1 MSTRIPESDF
11 RSTRNRGEGG
21 VNERRIKPEPGCRRR
36 HGVESEQPET
46 SESRNGVAGRRVLR
60 SKYLA
65 LRNTI
70 HDEREDILDANS
82 DKFKSI
88 FNEVENLHQMVTKP
102 REQVADAEALLG
114 IANTLVTS
122 VKAQNSDG
130 VTPNDFISCML
141 QKFGKQNGGQART
154 LGWKDVG
161 LEVCHIFMK
170 VPGCS
175 TMVGPM
181 DVEVKQRKIVTQ
193 RKRTRKPTTTE
204 RPEDLDDAEEE
215 QTTDT
220 DRNMITMYDIL
231 KNNKRV
237 MLDNLLLNRVSFA
250 QTVENLFALSFLV
263 KDGRVKITVD
273 SNGRHLVTPRNGPT
287 PDQVASG
294 VAAYNHF
301 VLRLD
306 FKDWQLMKDTVT
318 VGEELM
324 PHRTPAN
331 ISSDTQGE
339 VIGGNTQ
346 GDSQREVTGKS
357 SHGARASTQK
367 EVISESSEGA
377 TAGNPTTPIRKFSR
391 NRGLI
396 IQEDSVIEDSPENV
410 NPNLSAAAIRKG
422 KRKPR

>member
-11 RSTRNRGEGG
+11 RSTRNRGEVG
-21 VNERRIKPEPGCRRR
+21 VYERRVKPEPGSRRR
-36 HGVESEQPET
+36 HEVESEQPET
-46 SESRNGVAGRRVLR
+46 SESRNGVADRRVLR
-60 SKYLA
+60 SQYLA
-65 LRNTI
+65 LRNMI
-70 HDEREDILDANS
+70 HDEREDISDANS

-130 VTPNDFISCML
+130 VTPNDFVTCLL
-141 QKFGKQNGGQART
+141 QNFGKQNCGVRGEQGR
-154 LGWKDVG
+154 LSLSWKDVG

-170 VPGCS
+170 VPGCC

-181 DVEVKQRKIVTQ
+181 DVEAKQRKTVTQ

-204 RPEDLDDAEEE
+204 RPEDLDDAEEK

-231 KNNKRV
+231 KKNKRV

-250 QTVENLFALSFLV
+250 QT
-263 KDGRVKITVD
+263 
-273 SNGRHLVTPRNGPT
+273 
-287 PDQVASG
+287 
-294 VAAYNHF
+294 
-301 VLRLD
+301 
-306 FKDWQLMKDTVT
+306 LMKDTVT
-318 VGEELM
+318 TGEELI

-339 VIGGNTQ
+339 VIGGSVQ
-346 GDSQREVTGKS
+346 GGNQREVTGKS
-357 SHGARASTQK
+357 SHVARTSTQR
-367 EVISESSEGA
+367 EVIGESSEGA
-377 TAGNPTTPIRKFSR
+377 TAGNQTTPIRKFSR

-410 NPNLSAAAIRKG
+410 NPNLSAAAIQKG
-422 KRKPR
+422 KRKLR

>member
-1 MSTRIPESDF
+1 MSTRIPEPDF
-11 RSTRNRGEGG
+11 CCTRNRDKK
-21 VNERRIKPEPGCRRR
+21 VVVYERRVKPEPGSRKRR
-36 HGVESEQPET
+36 HGFESEEPET
-46 SESRNGVAGRRVLR
+46 NESCNGVSDRRVIR
-60 SKYLA
+60 VKYLD

-70 HDEREDILDANS
+70 HDEREDISDANS
-82 DKFKSI
+82 DKFKSV
-88 FNEVENLHQMVTKP
+88 FNKVESLHKMVTKP

-114 IANTLVTS
+114 IVNTLVTA

-130 VTPNDFISCML
+130 ITPNDFITFLL
-141 QKFGKQNGGQART
+141 QNFGKRNGGVGAEQAR
-154 LGWKDVG
+154 LSFGWKDLG

-170 VPGCS
+170 VPGCC

-181 DVEVKQRKIVTQ
+181 DVVVKQRKTVTQ

-204 RPEDLDDAEEE
+204 RPEDLDAEEE
-215 QTTDT
+215 HTTDT

-231 KNNKRV
+231 KKNKRV
-237 MLDNLLLNRVSFA
+237 RLDNLLLNRLSFA

-273 SNGRHLVTPRNGPT
+273 SNGHHLVTPRNGPT

-318 VGEELM
+318 IGEELM

-331 ISSDTQGE
+331 ISSDTQ
-339 VIGGNTQ
+339 
-346 GDSQREVTGKS
+346 REVTGRS
-357 SHGARASTQK
+357 SHGARTSTQR
-367 EVISESSEGA
+367 EVIREISEGA
-377 TAGNPTTPIRKFSR
+377 TAGTQTTPIRKFSR
-391 NRGLI
+391 NQGLV
-396 IQEDSVIEDSPENV
+396 IQEDSVIEDSPEND
-410 NPNLSAAAIRKG
+410 NSNLNAAAIRKG
-422 KRKPR
+422 

>member
-11 RSTRNRGEGG
+11 CSTRNRDAEVVVYG
-21 VNERRIKPEPGCRRR
+21 RRVKPEPGCRKRK
-36 HGVESEQPET
+36 HGFESKEPEIT
-46 SESRNGVAGRRVLR
+46 ESCNGVSDRRVI
-60 SKYLA
+60 SCEFDCFSA
-65 LRNTI
+65 
-70 HDEREDILDANS
+70 DDREDIADANS
-82 DKFKSI
+82 DKFKSV
-88 FNEVENLHQMVTKP
+88 FNEVESLHEKVTKP

-130 VTPNDFISCML
+130 VTPNDFITCLL
-141 QKFGKQNGGQART
+141 QNFGKQNGGMCGEQARVS
-154 LGWKDVG
+154 LGWKDIG

-170 VPGCS
+170 VPGCC
-175 TMVGPM
+175 TMVEPM
-181 DVEVKQRKIVTQ
+181 NVEVKQRRTVTQ

-204 RPEDLDDAEEE
+204 RPEDLNDAKEE

-220 DRNMITMYDIL
+220 DRNIITMYDIL
-231 KNNKRV
+231 KKHMRV

-250 QTVENLFALSFLV
+250 QTVENLFALSFVV

-273 SNGRHLVTPRNGPT
+273 SNGRHFVTPRNGPT

-301 VLRLD
+301 VLWLD
-306 FKDWQLMKDTVT
+306 FKDWKLMKDTVT

-331 ISSDTQGE
+331 ISSEAERE
-339 VIGGNTQ
+339 VI
-346 GDSQREVTGKS
+346 R
-357 SHGARASTQK
+357 
-367 EVISESSEGA
+367 ESSEGA
-377 TAGNPTTPIRKFSR
+377 TAGNQTTPIRKFSR

-396 IQEDSVIEDSPENV
+396 ILEDSVIEDSPENV
-410 NPNLSAAAIRKG
+410 NPNLCAAAIRKG
-422 KRKPR
+422 